1 MNTFHRI
8 LPGPIWQPRCVVAT
22 LFGVTLIATA
32 LSGVQAVGLPATE
45 LPVLNLPYGRD
56 ISEDEGVV
64 CLPLTLGEPSA
75 VPVNVHVATAVPT
88 DPVPAVPHEDYV
100 PISGRLAF
108 APGVTEQEI
117 CIRILDDEIDEFA
130 GYFLLVLSDPVNA
143 TLNATAVEYFIRD
156 NDGPADLK
164 ISQWPTEVVIDP
176 GDVLTSTFTVW
187 NAPLYADVGRTAR
200 LDIAVDPAS
209 AVPSVA
215 VIDPPF
221 DPGPLAEVS
230 CGELDAGTISC
241 TIRFLTTESV
251 HIALRLTTADDFSG
265 VFSVQAG
272 VTGIRGTINTNPD
285 NTAGPLPVLV
295 ASEVWAAE
303 VPIVYGMYDYRLTGV
318 RVQNV
323 GPGDVRLTLPAG
335 PSRNF
340 TPGTDEWWFP
350 VGGGRYVVN
359 ATSSSGPCEA
369 LTSLGG
375 NSYNIEIDFRPDELR
390 SLSFMCLDASRPP
403 DGTGWTLYYYLEP
416 LDEP

>member
-1 MNTFHRI
+1 MTTFHPVF
-8 LPGPIWQPRCVVAT
+8 PGSIWRRGVVVA
-22 LFGVTLIATA
+22 LFGLIATA
-32 LSGVQAVGLPATE
+32 LSGALVAGLPAAE
-45 LPVLNLPYGRD
+45 LPVLIPPFGRE
-56 ISEDEGVV
+56 ILEDEGVV
-64 CLPLTLGEPSA
+64 CLPLTLNEPSA
-75 VPVNVHVATAVPT
+75 VPVSVRVATAVPA
-88 DPVPAVPHEDYV
+88 DPVPAIPHEDYV

-108 APGVTEQEI
+108 APGITEQEV
-117 CIRILDDEIDEFA
+117 CIQILDDEIDEFA
-130 GYFLLVLSDPVNA
+130 GYFLLVLSDPLNA
-143 TLNATAVEYFIRD
+143 TLNTTAVEFFIRD
-156 NDGPADLK
+156 NDGPANLK

-187 NAPLYADVGRTAR
+187 NAPSYADVGRTAR

-209 AVPSVA
+209 AIPSVA
-215 VIDPPF
+215 VFDPPF

-230 CGELDAGTISC
+230 CGDLNMGRLSC

-251 HIALRLTTADDFSG
+251 DIALRMTTAEDFSG
-265 VFSVQAG
+265 VFNIQAS
-272 VTGIRGTINTNPD
+272 VTGIRGTVNTNPD

-295 ASEVWAAE
+295 ASQVWAAE
-303 VPIVYGMYDYRLTGV
+303 VPVIYGMYDYRLTGI
-318 RVQNV
+318 RVQND

-350 VGGGRYVVN
+350 MGGGRYVVN
-359 ATSSSGPCEA
+359 ATSSSGPCEP